1 MIRAAVKRRLVEI
14 ATYAMPDVEVRYTW
28 AGDAEPDRVMYVGQS
43 FGAQDPEAI
52 GTDHLPVDRWA
63 ISCTIVL
70 KGFLDGLEAERAV
83 EEQLSC
89 FEAVLRQCRRLN
101 HDDIPASSPEAAAIY
116 SRASSVMVA
125 GVDGPFHSNPQ
136 LMGGDTIQGWVEF
149 EISCTAD
156 L

>member
-14 ATYAMPDVEVRYTW
+14 AQYAMPDVDVHYTW

-52 GTDHLPVDRWA
+52 GSDYLPVDRWTIA
-63 ISCTIVL
+63 CTITL
-70 KGFLDGLEAERAV
+70 KGFTDGLEAERAV
-83 EEQLSC
+83 EEQL
-89 FEAVLRQCRRLN
+89 ARLGVVLRDCRRLN
-101 HDDIPASSPEAAAIY
+101 HPDVPPSADAATY
-116 SRASSVMVA
+116 SRASSVTIA

-136 LMGGDTIQGWVEF
+136 LMGGDTIQGWAEF